1 MGTILIV
8 EDYPVTQ
15 RVLSLT
21 LRNNGY
27 EVLIAGNGLEA
38 IALLEQSPVDLALV
52 DIAMPE
58 MDGLALLR
66 HLREDPR
73 FQSLPIVMLTAS
85 GQDDDRALA
94 LSIGAN
100 GFLSKPASSQQLI
113 ETVGAYVSAG
123 G

>member
-38 IALLEQSPVDLALV
+38 IALLEQYPVDLALV

>member
-1 MGTILIV
+1 MSTILVV

-21 LRNNGY
+21 LRNHGY
-27 EVLIAGNGLEA
+27 EALIAGNGLEA
-38 IALLEQSPVDLALV
+38 LEVLEQNAVDLALV

-66 HLREDPR
+66 HLRADPR
-73 FQSLPIVMLTAS
+73 FEALPIIMLTAS

-113 ETVGAYVSAG
+113 ETISQYISAG
-123 G
+123 